1 LGQQLKGAWVM
12 KYGEFLAAKAISA
25 RRSEQK
31 VATAYFHGFLYDF
44 QSRLVSWA
52 IERGRAAIFA
62 DCGLGKTAM
71 QLSWA
76 DIVSKSFGRPVLI
89 LAPLSVVSQTIEE
102 ASRFGIEATR
112 DGQPGMITVTNYQRM
127 DRLNASDYCGVV
139 CDESSILKSYSGATR
154 TAIIDF
160 MRHVDY
166 RLLCSAT
173 PSPND
178 FEELGNSVEALG
190 IMRRV
195 EMLATFFVHDG
206 GDTGKWRLRGH
217 GQRPF
222 WEFVA
227 GWARAIR
234 RPSDVGFSDDR
245 FVLPEMRVVS
255 HVLNSKPLPGMLFA
269 SEAKTLDEQR
279 AERRATI
286 EDRCSKVAE
295 IANADSSPFVAWCSL
310 NDESRLLTSMID
322 GAIEVSGSM
331 SDEEKEDA
339 FDRFRKGAAK
349 AIVTKPSMAAFGMNW
364 QHCHRMSFFP
374 SHSHEQFYQAVRR
387 CWRFGQKMPVE
398 VHIVTTES
406 ESAVI
411 DNLKRKE
418 KQSIELFDRIVEN
431 MGAAIRDAAV
441 YCPLKK
447 VEAPS
452 WL

>member
-1 LGQQLKGAWVM
+1 M
-12 KYGEFLAAKAISA
+12 EYGEFLAAKAITA
-25 RRSEQK
+25 RRSKQK
-31 VATAYFHGFLYDF
+31 IDATSLHGFLYDF
-44 QSRLVSWA
+44 QFHLVSWA

-76 DIVSKSFGRPVLI
+76 DIVSQSLGRPVLI

-102 ASRFGIEATR
+102 ASRFGIE
-112 DGQPGMITVTNYQRM
+112 
-127 DRLNASDYCGVV
+127 
-139 CDESSILKSYSGATR
+139 
-154 TAIIDF
+154 
-160 MRHVDY
+160 
-166 RLLCSAT
+166 
-173 PSPND
+173 
-178 FEELGNSVEALG
+178 
-190 IMRRV
+190 
-195 EMLATFFVHDG
+195 
-206 GDTGKWRLRGH
+206 
-217 GQRPF
+217 
-222 WEFVA
+222 
-227 GWARAIR
+227 
-234 RPSDVGFSDDR
+234 
-245 FVLPEMRVVS
+245 
-255 HVLNSKPLPGMLFA
+255 
-269 SEAKTLDEQR
+269 
-279 AERRATI
+279 ATI

-339 FDRFRKGAAK
+339 FDRFRKGTAK

-387 CWRFGQKMPVE
+387 CWRFGQKMPVD

-441 YCPLKK
+441 YCPSKK